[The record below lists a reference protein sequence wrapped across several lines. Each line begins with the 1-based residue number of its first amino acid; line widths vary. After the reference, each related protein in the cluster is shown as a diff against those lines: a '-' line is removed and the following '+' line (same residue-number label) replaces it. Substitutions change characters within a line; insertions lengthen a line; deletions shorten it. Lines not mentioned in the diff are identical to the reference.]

1 MFLLL
6 KPFDPAINPRVFRDW
21 RHLLA
26 FGLGSGLARRA
37 PGTWG
42 TLAAMPFC
50 CALWW
55 ILPLWMFALVLVA
68 MSVLG
73 VIICE
78 RVACDL
84 GVHDHGG
91 IVWDE
96 WVGYG
101 IALLALPATW
111 YWPLLAFV
119 FFRLFD
125 IWKPWPISVCD
136 EKIHGGLG
144 IMVDDM
150 LAGVFACVALHALRI
165 GVGL

>member
-1 MFLLL
+1 MFDLS
-6 KPFDPAINPRVFRDW
+6 INPQVFKNW

-26 FGLGSGLARRA
+26 FGFGSGLARKA

-42 TLAAMPFC
+42 TLAAMPLC

-55 ILPLWMFALVLVA
+55 CLPWWVFVAALIVMSITGVMICDSVA
-68 MSVLG
+68 
-73 VIICE
+73 
-78 RVACDL
+78 RDL

-101 IALLALPATW
+101 IALIALPAQW
-111 YWPLLAFV
+111 YWPLLAFAL
-119 FFRLFD
+119 FRLFD

-136 EKIHGGLG
+136 KKIHGGFG

-150 LAGVFACVALHALRI
+150 LAGLLACVCLHALRI
-165 GVGL
+165 GAGL